1 MELSE
6 ASLLPTPSFSPDS
19 HLSPSAS
26 PTPFAVAASPSSHF
40 ALPPFHS
47 PPGPARTNHRP
58 ASLSFPPPSPQQ
70 PSLAISVSLSATS
83 LPSLVQQPTSTC
95 HFTLSQWGRRY
106 FLTCA
111 LKGHDRPQNNA
122 KRIKHGKLPPLP
134 SHKYAQSDAFATA
147 GT

>member
-40 ALPPFHS
+40 ALPPFH
-47 PPGPARTNHRP
+47 
-58 ASLSFPPPSPQQ
+58 PPPSCADQSSACFPIFPPAKPQQ

-83 LPSLVQQPTSTC
+83 LPSLARQPPSTC
-95 HFTLSQWGRRY
+95 HFTLSQWGRRH
-106 FLTCA
+106 FLTRA
-111 LKGHDRPQNNA
+111 LKGHDRPLNNA
-122 KRIKHGKLPPLP
+122 KRIKRGKFPQWP
-134 SHKYAQSDAFATA
+134 SRKYAQSDAFATA